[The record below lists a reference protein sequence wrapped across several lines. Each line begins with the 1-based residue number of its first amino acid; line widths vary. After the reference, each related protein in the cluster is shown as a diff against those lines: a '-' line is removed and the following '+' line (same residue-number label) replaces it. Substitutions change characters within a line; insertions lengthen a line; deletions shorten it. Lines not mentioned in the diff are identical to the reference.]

1 MFRQL
6 VALILLSVSPALAQ
20 GTLDSLRLELARLEI
35 DRAAARVSSTGLW
48 HRLIPKLQVG
58 ATFGVRELVFP
69 DLSGALILPK
79 DSYRLSVS
87 YALADLIDG
96 TQNEAAEFQYRE
108 AILKYHLLEESLARA
123 RLSAVEELGLLQ
135 DELLIARALEIFH
148 TMEFE
153 EGKGEYPALAKAR
166 LEVMRLEKAIREK
179 GGIRFTPE
187 TAADDHRRP

>member
-6 VALILLSVSPALAQ
+6 MAVIILSVSPALAQ

-35 DRAAARVSSTGLW
+35 NRSAARVSSTGFW

-69 DLSGALILPK
+69 DLAGALVLPK
-79 DSYRLSVS
+79 DSYRLSIS
-87 YALADLIDG
+87 YALADIVDG
-96 TQNEAAEFQYRE
+96 SQNEAAQFQYRE
-108 AILKYHLLEESLARA
+108 AVLKYHLLEESLARA

-135 DELLIARALEIFH
+135 DELLIARSLLIFH

-153 EGKGEYPALAKAR
+153 EGKGEYPALANAR

-179 GGIRFTPE
+179 GCMRLIPE

>member
-1 MFRQL
+1 MFRQSM
-6 VALILLSVSPALAQ
+6 AAILFSVSPVLAQ

-35 DRAAARVSSTGLW
+35 DRAEARVSSTGLW

-69 DLSGALILPK
+69 DLSGAIVLPK
-79 DSYRLSVS
+79 DSYRLTVS
-87 YALADLIDG
+87 YSLADLIDG
-96 TQNEAAEFQYRE
+96 SQNETAEFQYRE
-108 AILKYHLLEESLARA
+108 AVLKYSLLEESLARA

-135 DELLIARALEIFH
+135 DELLIARALVIFH

-166 LEVMRLEKAIREK
+166 LEVLRLEKAIREK
-179 GGIRFTPE
+179 GVMRFHQE
-187 TAADDHRRP
+187 TAEDDHRRP